1 MLNKAEKFIL
11 KSKLLGA
18 FEWLAYYQE
27 LRYTLSSQDTRPCTK
42 ETAQAEYK
50 VWWTTFTTLDSLVS
64 SLCPKGQEAYQWL
77 GLTEEDK
84 AAAIAKAHK
93 VLEWYKEDIEEDSEE
108 IPF

>member
-1 MLNKAEKFIL
+1 MLNSQEKFIL

-18 FEWLAYYQE
+18 FEGLAYYQE
-27 LRYTLSSQDTRPCTK
+27 LCYTLSSQDTRPCTK

-50 VWWTTFTTLDSLVS
+50 VWQTIFTTLDILVS
-64 SLCPKGQEAYQWL
+64 SLCPKGQEAYHWL

-93 VLEWYKEDIEEDSEE
+93 AIDWYKEDEPE
-108 IPF
+108 

>member
-18 FEWLAYYQE
+18 FEWLEYYQE
-27 LRYTLSSQDTRPCTK
+27 LRYTLSSQDTRPCTL

-50 VWWTTFTTLDSLVS
+50 VWWTTFTTLDSLIN

-77 GLTEEDK
+77 GLTDEDK

-93 VLEWYKEDIEEDSEE
+93 AIDWYKEDESEE

>member
-1 MLNKAEKFIL
+1 MLNNKEKFIL

-18 FEWLAYYQE
+18 FEWLTYYQE
-27 LRYTLSSQDTRPCTK
+27 LRYTLSSQDTRPCSL

-50 VWWTTFTTLDSLVS
+50 VWWNTFTTLDSLVS

-77 GLTEEDK
+77 GLTDDNK
-84 AAAIAKAHK
+84 AAAIAKVHE
-93 VLEWYKEDIEEDSEE
+93 VLEWYKEDTEENSEE

>member
-1 MLNKAEKFIL
+1 MLDNKEKFIL

-18 FEWLAYYQE
+18 LEWLEYYQE
-27 LRYTLSSQDTRPCTK
+27 VRYTVSSEDTRPCTK

-93 VLEWYKEDIEEDSEE
+93 AIDWYKEDEPEE

>member
-1 MLNKAEKFIL
+1 MLNSKEKYIL
-11 KSKLLGA
+11 KSKLLGT

-27 LRYTLSSQDTRPCTK
+27 LRCTLSSQDTRPCTK

-50 VWWTTFTTLDSLVS
+50 VWWTTFTTLDTLVS

-77 GLTEEDK
+77 GLTDK
-84 AAAIAKAHK
+84 DKEAAIAKAHK
-93 VLEWYKEDIEEDSEE
+93 AVEWYTEENTEE

>member
-1 MLNKAEKFIL
+1 MLNSQEKFIL

-27 LRYTLSSQDTRPCTK
+27 LRYTLSSQDTRPCTL

-50 VWWTTFTTLDSLVS
+50 VWWTTFTTLDSLIN

-77 GLTEEDK
+77 GLTDEDK

-93 VLEWYKEDIEEDSEE
+93 AIDWYKEDEPEE

>member
-1 MLNKAEKFIL
+1 MLNSQEKFIL

-18 FEWLAYYQE
+18 LEWLEYDQE
-27 LRYTLSSQDTRPCTK
+27 LRYSLSNQDTRPCTK

-93 VLEWYKEDIEEDSEE
+93 AIDWYKEDEPEE

>member
-18 FEWLAYYQE
+18 FEWLTYYQE
-27 LRYTLSSQDTRPCTK
+27 LRYTLSNQDTRPCTK

-64 SLCPKGQEAYQWL
+64 SLCPKGQEVYQWL

-93 VLEWYKEDIEEDSEE
+93 AIDWYKEDEPEE

>member
-1 MLNKAEKFIL
+1 MLDSKEKTIL
-11 KSKLLGA
+11 KSKLLDA
-18 FEWLAYYQE
+18 FEWVAYYQE

-50 VWWTTFTTLDSLVS
+50 TWWTTFTTLDTLVS

-77 GLTEEDK
+77 GLTNKDK
-84 AAAIAKAHK
+84 EVAIAKAHK
-93 VLEWYKEDIEEDSEE
+93 AVKWYIEEDSEE

>member
-1 MLNKAEKFIL
+1 MLSKAEKFIL

-18 FEWLAYYQE
+18 FEWLEYYQE
-27 LRYTLSSQDTRPCTK
+27 LRYTLSNQDTRPCTK
-42 ETAQAEYK
+42 ETACAEYK
-50 VWWTTFTTLDSLVS
+50 VWWTTFTTLNSLVC

-77 GLTEEDK
+77 GLTDEDK

-93 VLEWYKEDIEEDSEE
+93 AIDWYKEDEPEE

>member
-1 MLNKAEKFIL
+1 MLNSQEKFIL

-27 LRYTLSSQDTRPCTK
+27 LRYTLSSQDTRPCTL

-50 VWWTTFTTLDSLVS
+50 VWWTTFITLDSLVS

-93 VLEWYKEDIEEDSEE
+93 AIDWYKEDEPEE

>member
-1 MLNKAEKFIL
+1 MLDNKEKFIL

-27 LRYTLSSQDTRPCTK
+27 LRCTLSSQDTRPCTK

-50 VWWTTFTTLDSLVS
+50 VWWTTFTTLDNLVS
-64 SLCPKGQEAYQWL
+64 NLCPKGQEACQWL
-77 GLTEEDK
+77 GLTNKDK
-84 AAAIAKAHK
+84 EAAIAKAHK
-93 VLEWYKEDIEEDSEE
+93 AVKWYTEEDSEE

>member
-1 MLNKAEKFIL
+1 MLSKAEKLIL
-11 KSKLLGA
+11 KSKILAA
-18 FEWLAYYQE
+18 FEWMEYYQE
-27 LRYTLSSQDTRPCTK
+27 LRYTLSSQDTRPCSL

-77 GLTEEDK
+77 GLTDGDK
-84 AAAIAKAHK
+84 AAAIAKVHE
-93 VLEWYKEDIEEDSEE
+93 VLEWYKEDESEE